1 MHINFEILYLL
12 CKHSNKMKPEDT
24 VDYFLKVVWQNVAN
38 TYNQI
43 ASGFGITQALGY
55 ALINI
60 HDEGTA
66 VSQIAILLGV
76 KSTSLSRMLNNMEG
90 LGLIYLKISPE
101 DKRSVKIYLTDFGK
115 EQRKKAKEVVRKF
128 NDYLNIHLEQ
138 KERQQLI
145 AALQKINQLTLAYHP
160 TSGLWKERLKN

>member
-1 MHINFEILYLL
+1 MHINFENLYLL

-90 LGLIYLKISPE
+90 LGLIYRKVSPE

-160 TSGLWKERLKN
+160 TSGL

>member
-1 MHINFEILYLL
+1 MHINFENLYLL

-90 LGLIYLKISPE
+90 LGLIYRKVSPE

-138 KERQQLI
+138 EERQQLI
-145 AALQKINQLTLAYHP
+145 AALQKINQLTLAYQP
-160 TSGLWKERLKN
+160 TSGL

>member
-1 MHINFEILYLL
+1 LHINFENLYLL

-43 ASGFGITQALGY
+43 ASGFGSTQALGY

-90 LGLIYLKISPE
+90 LGLIYRKVSPE

-115 EQRKKAKEVVRKF
+115 EQRQKAKEVVRKF
-128 NDYLNIHLEQ
+128 NEYLNIHLEQ

-160 TSGLWKERLKN
+160 TSGL

>member
-1 MHINFEILYLL
+1 
-12 CKHSNKMKPEDT
+12 MKPEET

-66 VSQIAILLGV
+66 VSQMANLLGV

-90 LGLIYLKISPE
+90 LGLIYRKVSPN

-115 EQRKKAKEVVRKF
+115 DKRKEAKEVVRKF
-128 NDYLNIHLEQ
+128 NDYLNAHLEQ

-160 TSGLWKERLKN
+160 TSGLWKETSKK

>member
-1 MHINFEILYLL
+1 
-12 CKHSNKMKPEDT
+12 MKPEDT

-90 LGLIYLKISPE
+90 LGLIYRKVSPE

-160 TSGLWKERLKN
+160 TSGL

>member
-1 MHINFEILYLL
+1 
-12 CKHSNKMKPEDT
+12 MKPEDT

-90 LGLIYLKISPE
+90 LGLIYRKVSPE

-138 KERQQLI
+138 EERQQLI
-145 AALQKINQLTLAYHP
+145 AALQKINQLTLAYQP
-160 TSGLWKERLKN
+160 TSGL

>member
-1 MHINFEILYLL
+1 MHINFENLYLL

-43 ASGFGITQALGY
+43 ASGFGSTQALGY

-90 LGLIYLKISPE
+90 LGLIYRKVSPE

-115 EQRKKAKEVVRKF
+115 EQRQKAKEVVRKF
-128 NDYLNIHLEQ
+128 NEYLNIHLEQ

-160 TSGLWKERLKN
+160 TSGL

>member
-1 MHINFEILYLL
+1 
-12 CKHSNKMKPEDT
+12 MKPEDT

-60 HDEGTA
+60 HDGGTA
-66 VSQIAILLGV
+66 VSQIASLLGV

-90 LGLIYLKISPE
+90 LGLIYRKVSPE

-145 AALQKINQLTLAYHP
+145 AALQKINQLTLAYNP
-160 TSGLWKERLKN
+160 TSGLWKERLKK

>member
-1 MHINFEILYLL
+1 
-12 CKHSNKMKPEDT
+12 MKPEDT

-66 VSQIAILLGV
+66 VTQIANLLGV
-76 KSTSLSRMLNNMEG
+76 KSTSLSRMLNNMES
-90 LGLIYLKISPE
+90 LGLIYRKVSPE

-115 EQRKKAKEVVRKF
+115 EKRKEAKEVVRKF
-128 NDYLNIHLEQ
+128 NDYLNAHLEQ

-160 TSGLWKERLKN
+160 TSGL